1 MLMSSSISSIER
13 SEPRIVKRIN
23 EKIIKNFMDTIILAE
38 LRTGPISGYDA
49 ITFIHTKYGF
59 LVSSGTIYSM
69 LYSLERSGLIEG
81 INEERKRVYKLT
93 EKGAKT
99 LEIILRSQDKIKFLI
114 NNILKA

>member
-1 MLMSSSISSIER
+1 MSSSISITER

-38 LRTGPISGYDA
+38 LRSGPISGYDA
-49 ITFIHTKYGF
+49 ITFIHAKYGF

-69 LYSLERSGLIEG
+69 LYSLERNGLIEG
-81 INEERKRVYKLT
+81 TDQERKRVYKLT
-93 EKGAKT
+93 QKGADT
-99 LEIILRSQDKIKFLI
+99 LQIILRSQDKIKFLI

>member
-1 MLMSSSISSIER
+1 MSSSISCTER
-13 SEPRIVKRIN
+13 SEPRIVKRLN

-38 LRTGPISGYDA
+38 LRSGPISGYDA

-69 LYSLERSGLIEG
+69 LYSLERNGLISG

-99 LEIILRSQDKIKFLI
+99 LEIILHSQDKIKFLI
-114 NNILKA
+114 STILKP

>member
-1 MLMSSSISSIER
+1 MSSSISNTEH

-38 LRTGPISGYDA
+38 LRNGPISGYDA
-49 ITFIHTKYGF
+49 ITFIHNKYGF
-59 LVSSGTIYSM
+59 LSSSGTIYSM
-69 LYSLERSGLIEG
+69 LYSLERSGLIQG
-81 INEERKRVYKLT
+81 INQERKRVYQLT